1 MKKRKV
7 IIDCDPGIDDSL
19 AIMLALKS
27 PEIEVIG
34 ITIVCGNSPVE
45 MGFGNAKKI
54 LKQMNRL
61 DVPVYIGESTPLR
74 RDYVNALDTHGEDG
88 LGESFLP
95 EVTGY
100 QQQISAVDFLADVL
114 KKEKVSI
121 IELAPMTNLARLIQ
135 KDKEAFSC
143 IEEIVSMGGSFKSH
157 GNCSPVAEYNYWCD
171 PDGASLVYET
181 LHQNGQKIHMVGLD
195 VTRKIV
201 LTPDLLEYMCRLNKE
216 TGEFVINLTTE
227 ELAYATDYCGVK
239 SGKNEDKFKN
249 ASLTKEPAKYVKAPL
264 IKESPVNIECQVTD
278 VVPCGSHDMFV
289 AKVLCVHADKK
300 YMDENGTF
308 SFEKAKPIVYSHGW
322 YYGLGKKIGK
332 FGYSVIKKKAAK
344 KRYRK
349 NK

>member
-1 MKKRKV
+1 MSKEIWR
-7 IIDCDPGIDDSL
+7 PGNMLYPLPSVLVTVADD
-19 AIMLALKS
+19 
-27 PEIEVIG
+27 E
-34 ITIVCGNSPVE
+34 GND
-45 MGFGNAKKI
+45 N
-54 LKQMNRL
+54 
-61 DVPVYIGESTPLR
+61 
-74 RDYVNALDTHGEDG
+74 
-88 LGESFLP
+88 
-95 EVTGY
+95 
-100 QQQISAVDFLADVL
+100 
-114 KKEKVSI
+114 
-121 IELAPMTNLARLIQ
+121 
-135 KDKEAFSC
+135 
-143 IEEIVSMGGSFKSH
+143 
-157 GNCSPVAEYNYWCD
+157 
-171 PDGASLVYET
+171 
-181 LHQNGQKIHMVGLD
+181 
-195 VTRKIV
+195 V
-201 LTPDLLEYMCRLNKE
+201 LTVAWTGTVCSDPAMVYVSVRPSRYSHHMIKE

-239 SGKNEDKFKN
+239 SGKDEDKFKN
-249 ASLTKEPAKYVKAPL
+249 ASLTKESAKYVKAPL